1 MVSTQPLVPLQRA
14 AIREPQSA
22 SCVRQS
28 QAVDMA
34 TFGGVDL
41 TTLGTKRPRA
51 PLEVH
56 DAVRRCDA
64 PRLKQLLESG
74 AALTEVDDSGCTP
87 MHLAVQLGSDF
98 ALAMMTIL
106 LSVDEDERADALVA
120 LADDGLSPY
129 HLCARTGQPKLMA
142 VLLDS
147 VDDDMREDVL
157 EMRTHLRGELWNGN
171 WGKKAADGELEEL
184 DVEHMTLLHLALER
198 LEPNEEEDDDDDA
211 PPLSDAARAEAVEMV
226 RLLLER
232 GADINATDAK
242 GRAPLH
248 QAVRLGE
255 SGLHLV

>member
-1 MVSTQPLVPLQRA
+1 
-14 AIREPQSA
+14 
-22 SCVRQS
+22 
-28 QAVDMA
+28 MA

-184 DVEHMTLLHLALER
+184 DVEHMTLLHLAPHECYAQSR
-198 LEPNEEEDDDDDA
+198 
-211 PPLSDAARAEAVEMV
+211 V
-226 RLLLER
+226 ER
-232 GADINATDAK
+232 GSRGPAVLSRVPLGAGATRSQGGRRRRPGPADRRRARRGRRAK
-242 GRAPLH
+242 LARG
-248 QAVRLGE
+248 LGE
-255 SGLHLV
+255 RASRGGREGGSRV